1 METETA
7 QPILSIRNL
16 RIAFPGGA
24 KPAVA
29 VDNLSL
35 DLYLGQVTAL
45 IGESGSGKSATI
57 LAILGLLP
65 SGTLVSGEID
75 LGQGS
80 LSFADEKA
88 LAGLRGR
95 VVGTVFQDP
104 LASLNPVLTI
114 GEQID
119 EVFQAHRGLSWREA
133 RGESVALLGHVGLPD
148 PEARAQDYAHQLSG
162 GQRQRAAIAMALAG
176 RPGVLLADEPT
187 SALDPTV
194 QAQILDLLLALVE
207 EGTALLLVT
216 HDLAFAAEAADRIAV
231 IYAGRIVEHGPV
243 AAVAR
248 NPIHPYTQALLAASL
263 PFGESAA
270 GELPGI
276 PGRMP
281 APGEALPGCVFAPRC
296 LYVREICRRA
306 PPPVIALGEH
316 EVACVLAAE
325 KGTPAR

>member
-1 METETA
+1 MNAEIR
-7 QPILSIRNL
+7 PILSIRNL

-24 KPAVA
+24 KAAVA

-35 DLYLGQVTAL
+35 DLYPGQVTAL

-65 SGTLVSGEID
+65 AGTLVSGEID
-75 LGQGS
+75 LGDGS
-80 LSFADEKA
+80 LSFADEKSLEA
-88 LAGLRGR
+88 MRGR

-119 EVFQAHRGLSWREA
+119 EVFQAHRGLPWRQA
-133 RGESVALLGHVGLPD
+133 RTESVELLGHVGLPD
-148 PEARAQDYAHQLSG
+148 PPARAKDYAHQLSG

-176 RPGVLLADEPT
+176 RPIVLLADEPT

-263 PFGESAA
+263 PFGESTA

-281 APGEALPGCVFAPRC
+281 APGEVSAGCVFAPRC
-296 LYVREICRRA
+296 PFVREICRQA
-306 PPPVIALGEH
+306 APPVIAVGEH
-316 EVACVLAAE
+316 EVACILAAD
-325 KGTPAR
+325 KGVPAR

>member
-1 METETA
+1 MNAEA
-7 QPILSIRNL
+7 RPILSIRNL

-35 DLYLGQVTAL
+35 DLYPGQVTAL

-65 SGTLVSGEID
+65 AGTLVSGEID

-80 LSFADEKA
+80 ISFADEKA
-88 LAGLRGR
+88 LEALRGR

-104 LASLNPVLTI
+104 LASLNPVLSI

-119 EVFQAHRGLSWREA
+119 EVFQAHRGLSWRQA
-133 RGESVALLGHVGLPD
+133 REKSVELMGHVGLPD
-148 PEARAQDYAHQLSG
+148 PQARAKDYAHQLSG

-176 RPGVLLADEPT
+176 RPIVLLADEPT

-243 AAVAR
+243 AAVTR
-248 NPIHPYTQALLAASL
+248 DPIHPYTQALLAASL
-263 PFGESAA
+263 PFGEFGGRRAARNPRPHAGTRRDIAGLRLRPALFLCARDLPPSPAA
-270 GELPGI
+270 GD
-276 PGRMP
+276 
-281 APGEALPGCVFAPRC
+281 RC
-296 LYVREICRRA
+296 GGA
-306 PPPVIALGEH
+306 
-316 EVACVLAAE
+316 
-325 KGTPAR
+325 